1 MDPVLEAKGISKQ
14 FGSFYALQDV
24 GFSVYPG
31 EVNVLIGENGAGKST
46 LMKILSGVYA
56 KDAGE
61 IFLDGE
67 RVEIQSPVKAAALGI
82 GTVYQELTLAPQLS
96 VAENLYLGSDL
107 VTNHLGIVD
116 WKFLYKQSGET
127 LRELVGMDVDTRQK
141 VSELGIAQ
149 QQMVEIARVVSRNT
163 KILILDEP
171 TAVLTSR
178 EVEKLF
184 EIITGL
190 KKQGIAIIYISHRLE
205 EIFRM
210 GDRVTVLRDG
220 KFVGAELVK
229 DIDTDKLISMMVG
242 RSLENQFPRGDFSD
256 IEKKEVLRVENLSR
270 GNAVKE
276 VSFTVSTGEIL
287 GFAGLVG
294 AGRTEVARLIFG
306 VDTKDSGDIY
316 IRGKNV
322 QIRSTQEAIRQG
334 IALLPEDR
342 KGQGLVLKRSVS
354 ENTTMINLKKICSP
368 LGIISYKKENHAV
381 RDVVKQLRI
390 AVTDVK
396 NPVSSL
402 SGGNQQKVV
411 IAKWM
416 FGSADIVIFDEP
428 TRGIDVGAKTEVYQ
442 VMNEMVRQG
451 KAVIMISSEMP
462 ELIGM
467 CTRVITMREGR
478 ITGEFDNEVPAS
490 QEELLAAMMM
500 G

>member
-1 MDPVLEAKGISKQ
+1 MDPVLEAKRISKQ

-256 IEKKEVLRVENLSR
+256 IEKKEVLRVENLNR

-368 LGIISYKKENHAV
+368 LGIISYRKENHAV
-381 RDVVKQLRI
+381 QDVVKQLRI

>member
-1 MDPVLEAKGISKQ
+1 MKAVLEAKGISKR
-14 FGSFYALQDV
+14 FGNFYALQDV
-24 GFSVYPG
+24 DFSVYPG

-46 LMKILSGVYA
+46 LMKILSGVYT
-56 KDAGE
+56 KDGGE
-61 IFLDGE
+61 ILMDGE
-67 RVEIQSPVKAAALGI
+67 AVEIQSPIKAERLGI

-96 VAENLYLGSDL
+96 VAENLFLGSDL
-107 VTNHLGIVD
+107 VTNRMGMVD
-116 WKFLYKQSGET
+116 WKFLYKRSDEI
-127 LRELVGMDVDTRQK
+127 LRDLVGMEVDTKLR
-141 VSELGIAQ
+141 VSDLGIAQ

-184 EIITGL
+184 EIITKL
-190 KKQGIAIIYISHRLE
+190 KKQGISIIYISHRLE

-220 KFVGAELVK
+220 KLVGNRFVK
-229 DIDTDKLISMMVG
+229 DIDTDQLISMMVG

-256 IEKKEVLRVENLSR
+256 IEKREVLRVENLCR
-270 GNAVKE
+270 GNMVKD

-294 AGRTEVARLIFG
+294 AGRTEMARLIFG
-306 VDTKDSGDIY
+306 ADQKESGDIF
-316 IRGKNV
+316 INGRKVLIG
-322 QIRSTQEAIRQG
+322 STQAAIRQG
-334 IALLPEDR
+334 VALLPEDR

-354 ENTTMINLKKICSP
+354 ENTTIVNIKEICSRFKM
-368 LGIISYKKENHAV
+368 IRHKKEH
-381 RDVVKQLRI
+381 RVVGEFVQKLRI
-390 AVTDVK
+390 AVTDVD

-442 VMNEMVRQG
+442 IMNEMVRQG

-478 ITGEFDNEVPAS
+478 ITGEFDNMIPAS
-490 QEELLAAMMM
+490 QEQLLSAMMM

>member
-1 MDPVLEAKGISKQ
+1 MDAVLEARGISKR
-14 FGSFYALQDV
+14 FGSFYALWDV
-24 GFSVYPG
+24 SFSVYPG

-61 IFLDGE
+61 IFLNGE
-67 RVEIQSPVKAAALGI
+67 NVEIQSPVKAERLGI

-107 VTNHLGIVD
+107 VTNRLGVVD
-116 WKFLYKQSGET
+116 WQFLYQKSREV
-127 LRELVGMDVDTRQK
+127 LKELVGMDVDTRQK

-149 QQMVEIARVVSRNT
+149 QQMIEIARVVSRNT

-184 EIITGL
+184 EIIARL

-205 EIFRM
+205 EIFRI

-220 KFVGAELVK
+220 KLVGAELVNE
-229 DIDTDKLISMMVG
+229 INTDKLISMMVG
-242 RSLENQFPRGDFSD
+242 RSLENQFPRGDFSG
-256 IEKKEVLRVENLSR
+256 IEKREVLRVENLNR
-270 GNAVKE
+270 GNVVKD

-294 AGRTEVARLIFG
+294 AGRTEAARLIFG
-306 VDTKDSGDIY
+306 ADMKDSGDIY
-316 IRGKNV
+316 IHGKKV
-322 QIRSTQEAIRQG
+322 QVRSTQEAIRQG

-354 ENTTMINLKKICSP
+354 ENTTIINLKKICSK
-368 LGIISYKKENHAV
+368 LGIISHKKENHAV
-381 RDVVKQLRI
+381 RDVVQQLRI
-390 AVTDVK
+390 AVADVK

-478 ITGEFDNEVPAS
+478 ITGEFDNKVPAS

>member
-1 MDPVLEAKGISKQ
+1 MDAVLEARGISKQ

-46 LMKILSGVYA
+46 LMKILSGVYT
-56 KDAGE
+56 KDTGE

-67 RVEIQSPVKAAALGI
+67 KVEIQSPVKAETLGI

-116 WKFLYKQSGET
+116 WKFLYKQSREI

-184 EIITGL
+184 EIITRL

-205 EIFRM
+205 EIFSM

-220 KFVGAELVK
+220 KLVGVELVK
-229 DIDTDKLISMMVG
+229 NIDTDKLISMMVG

-256 IEKKEVLRVENLSR
+256 IEKREVLKVENLNR

-306 VDTKDSGDIY
+306 ADTKDSGDIY
-316 IRGKNV
+316 IHGKKV
-322 QIRSTQEAIRQG
+322 QIRSTQEAIKQG

-354 ENTTMINLKKICSP
+354 ENTTMINLKKICSR
-368 LGIISYKKENHAV
+368 LGIISHSKENHAV
-381 RDVVKQLRI
+381 QEVVKQLRI
-390 AVTDVK
+390 AVADVK

-478 ITGEFDNEVPAS
+478 ITGEFDNEVSAS